1 MEKEEYRWLSI
12 HAIDGTPIKVRQEEP
27 GGDFFD
33 EQGDICLLKYLD
45 FSNAGS
51 EIEEDLY
58 WRNLRVEVF
67 KEMLNKLADEK
78 TFDLYW
84 RDKADLF
91 MSRVEQCFDLLYR
104 RNENFF
110 NEKYKNEEFV
120 YGKKRKSKK
129 SN

>member
-12 HAIDGTPIKVRQEEP
+12 HTLDGTPIKVRQEEP

-33 EQGDICLLKYLD
+33 ENGDVWILKYLD
-45 FSNAGS
+45 FSDAGS
-51 EIEEDLY
+51 EIEKDLY

-67 KEMLNKLADEK
+67 KEMLNKLVDK
-78 TFDLYW
+78 KDFDLYW
-84 RDKADLF
+84 NDKTNLF

-104 RNENFF
+104 QNEKFF

-129 SN
+129 AN